1 MEDDSP
7 DLIDALLMQATMP
20 DTVTAAPRPT
30 RKRAAAATA
39 TVTSAEAAAA
49 AGLPTPP
56 STPMVEGPLD
66 PNIFLNK
73 PSKTAKKAED
83 EKKSKDK
90 APAKK
95 AASKVSRPAAAAKSK
110 SGQSA
115 ESKPAGNDRPT
126 PVFATSTPSLLIE
139 AENAKLQSEVKKLQ
153 ARQTSLLRIIER
165 GEVEKR
171 ANLEEANRRKEQ
183 ERATELDELVAR
195 QIQESQQKAYA
206 ARMRLEEQS
215 QSQDAF
221 QTAQGEEGEI
231 VDDDGLES
239 EQRPGILDP
248 SFMSPGKYDG

>member
-39 TVTSAEAAAA
+39 TVTSAEAAA
-49 AGLPTPP
+49 GLPTPP

-66 PNIFLNK
+66 QNIFLNK

-126 PVFATSTPSLLIE
+126 PVFATSTPSLLKE
-139 AENAKLQSEVKKLQ
+139 AENAKLQSEGKKLQ

-171 ANLEEANRRKEQ
+171 ANLEEANRRNEQ

-248 SFMSPGKYDG
+248 SFMSPGKYYG

>member
-39 TVTSAEAAAA
+39 TVTSAEAA

-115 ESKPAGNDRPT
+115 ESKPAGNDRPA
-126 PVFATSTPSLLIE
+126 PVFATSTPSLLKE
-139 AENAKLQSEVKKLQ
+139 AENAKLQSEGKKLQ
-153 ARQTSLLRIIER
+153 ARQTSLLHII
-165 GEVEKR
+165 
-171 ANLEEANRRKEQ
+171 
-183 ERATELDELVAR
+183 
-195 QIQESQQKAYA
+195 
-206 ARMRLEEQS
+206 
-215 QSQDAF
+215 
-221 QTAQGEEGEI
+221 
-231 VDDDGLES
+231 
-239 EQRPGILDP
+239 
-248 SFMSPGKYDG
+248 

>member
-139 AENAKLQSEVKKLQ
+139 AENAKLWCSH
-153 ARQTSLLRIIER
+153 I
-165 GEVEKR
+165 
-171 ANLEEANRRKEQ
+171 
-183 ERATELDELVAR
+183 
-195 QIQESQQKAYA
+195 
-206 ARMRLEEQS
+206 
-215 QSQDAF
+215 F
-221 QTAQGEEGEI
+221 
-231 VDDDGLES
+231 
-239 EQRPGILDP
+239 RPYSHFI
-248 SFMSPGKYDG
+248 